1 MPKANHHEAFAYS
14 TDIMSGLAASLALIQ
29 LHTYFSLYVLLP
41 IDIVQT
47 TVGVFVS
54 SSLDYWTLLQH
65 ARMRELSQAAWSYPN
80 LNCLW
85 HIRRLALAWLA
96 GPRPMLVTKSL
107 VWIQQPAML
116 RIFRAW
122 LGGRDLVLK
131 CFVWIFFFQTT
142 CALILSSNVG

>member
-1 MPKANHHEAFAYS
+1 MNWHNDVILLS
-14 TDIMSGLAASLALIQ
+14 TP
-29 LHTYFSLYVLLP
+29 V
-41 IDIVQT
+41 VQT

-65 ARMRELSQAAWSYPN
+65 ARMRELCQAAWSYPN

-131 CFVWIFFFQTT
+131 CFVWIFFSDHLCTDFELQCGVRGGGGCMRTIRPHT
-142 CALILSSNVG
+142 EPSPR